1 MVKCVQLVGR
11 LRDRATAL
19 FGGKVRIRIVVATS
33 PPDLWISGYVFVTMG
48 HNVPFSRVAV
58 LASFV
63 SSVVCP
69 RIPGWPALTMVDPCP
84 LMVSVPP
91 VWRVPMP
98 MLCLCRLPAVKLWVR
113 MAGLLVTTAL
123 FSLVCGPL
131 PCVWLGQVCDRGS
144 SSWRSPDPWPRGLF
158 CTERCPGFLVAVR
171 LWL

>member
-33 PPDLWISGYVFVTMG
+33 PPDLWMSGYVFVTMG
-48 HNVPFSRVAV
+48 HNVPRSQVAL

-63 SSVVCP
+63 SSVVCL
-69 RIPGWPALTMVDPCP
+69 RSPGWPALMMVDLRP
-84 LMVSVPP
+84 LMLSVPP
-91 VWRVPMP
+91 VWWFPMP
-98 MLCLCRLPAVKLWVR
+98 VAMLWVR
-113 MAGLLVTTAL
+113 MAGLLVITAL
-123 FSLVCGPL
+123 TSLVCGPL
-131 PCVWLGQVCDRGS
+131 TCVWLGQVCDRGS
-144 SSWRSPDPWPRGLF
+144 SSWRFPDPWPRGLF

>member
-48 HNVPFSRVAV
+48 HNVLFSQLAV

-69 RIPGWPALTMVDPCP
+69 RVPGWPALMMANLRP
-84 LMVSVPP
+84 LM
-91 VWRVPMP
+91 
-98 MLCLCRLPAVKLWVR
+98 LC
-113 MAGLLVTTAL
+113 
-123 FSLVCGPL
+123 
-131 PCVWLGQVCDRGS
+131 
-144 SSWRSPDPWPRGLF
+144 
-158 CTERCPGFLVAVR
+158 
-171 LWL
+171 

>member
-1 MVKCVQLVGR
+1 MSLFSLVTSFQLRGKGNRERQRIIINIHSMVKCVQLVGR

-69 RIPGWPALTMVDPCP
+69 
-84 LMVSVPP
+84 
-91 VWRVPMP
+91 
-98 MLCLCRLPAVKLWVR
+98 
-113 MAGLLVTTAL
+113 
-123 FSLVCGPL
+123 
-131 PCVWLGQVCDRGS
+131 
-144 SSWRSPDPWPRGLF
+144 
-158 CTERCPGFLVAVR
+158 
-171 LWL
+171 